1 MIFELSRM
9 KFDKKYLPHLKILNY
24 SKVFGGQERYIESIF
39 HELHRRKIP
48 FSFFGD
54 PKLLAERIQR
64 KISVEGHC
72 LSVELLN
79 GNRSLYLRGWQPSAA
94 NILVYVQHSHVND
107 GQGHPVKQWIR
118 KLLLRLLL
126 TRMDVV
132 VRVCDN
138 ALPDRYAPGK
148 IHTIYNGVPLPDL
161 PDSPETGRPFTLLMV
176 GAVNE
181 NKNQRLALQLLAQL
195 PDVHLVVVGDGP
207 ERPALEQW
215 AVAHGVASRVRW
227 TGFLEDPSPF
237 YLQADALLML
247 SAYEAFPYAVLEA
260 MAHALPVVGTRV
272 GGVPEA
278 ITHEQDGLLLPARN
292 IESLSA
298 AVQRLQADPAWR
310 AQLGQRARQTVRERF
325 TVETMTDRLLNVIDQ
340 AARKKGLMK

>member
-1 MIFELSRM
+1 MSPSLEFSAINVS
-9 KFDKKYLPHLKILNY
+9 
-24 SKVFGGQERYIESIF
+24 SVFGGQERYIESIA
-39 HELHRRKIP
+39 HELAARRVHVAFSGNPSRLLKINNTVP
-48 FSFFGD
+48 HQDRNSW
-54 PKLLAERIQR
+54 K
-64 KISVEGHC
+64 
-72 LSVELLN
+72 VELLN
-79 GNRSLYLRGWQPSAA
+79 GNRALYLRGWRNSNAD
-94 NILVYVQHSHVND
+94 IRVYVQHSHVED
-107 GQGHPVKQWIR
+107 AQGHPVKQWVR

-126 TRMDVV
+126 RRMDVV

-215 AVAHGVASRVRW
+215 AVAYGVASRVRW
-227 TGFLEDPSPF
+227 TGFLEDPSPY

-247 SAYEAFPYAVLEA
+247 SAFEAFPYAVLEA

-278 ITHEQDGLLLPARN
+278 ITHEQDGLLLPAQN
-292 IESLSA
+292 LESLRA

-310 AQLGQRARQTVRERF
+310 AQMGQRARQTVRERF
-325 TVETMTDRLLNVIDQ
+325 TVETMTDRLLNVINQ
-340 AARKKGLMK
+340 AARTKGLMK

>member
-1 MIFELSRM
+1 MNEISFCI
-9 KFDKKYLPHLKILNY
+9 HVVNY
-24 SKVFGGQERYIESIF
+24 SNVFGGQERYIETLRAALEQRDINCFCSGAP
-39 HELHRRKIP
+39 LRLT
-48 FSFFGD
+48 
-54 PKLLAERIQR
+54 KLKETAKAHGASNNQ
-64 KISVEGHC
+64 VEI
-72 LSVELLN
+72 LN
-79 GNRSLYLRGWQPSAA
+79 GNRALYLHAWRSSIAA
-94 NILVYVQHSHVND
+94 VRVYVQHSHVQD
-107 GQGHPVKQWIR
+107 AQGHPIKQWVR

-138 ALPDRYAPGK
+138 ALPDGYALGK
-148 IHTIYNGVPLPDL
+148 VHTIHNGVHLPDL
-161 PDSPETGRPFTLLMV
+161 PDVPDSPAADRPFTLLMV

-207 ERPALEQW
+207 ERAELEQW

-247 SAYEAFPYAVLEA
+247 SAFEAFPYAVLEA

-278 ITHEQDGLLLPARN
+278 ITHEQDGLLLPARD

-310 AQLGQRARQTVRERF
+310 AHLGQRARQTVRERF
-325 TVETMTDRLLNVIDQ
+325 TVETMTDRLLNVISQ
-340 AARKKGLMK
+340 AARKKGLMS

>member
-1 MIFELSRM
+1 MNEISFCI
-9 KFDKKYLPHLKILNY
+9 HVVNY
-24 SKVFGGQERYIESIF
+24 SNVFGGQERYIEALRAALEQRDINCFFSGGPLRLT
-39 HELHRRKIP
+39 ELKETAKANRA
-48 FSFFGD
+48 SNN
-54 PKLLAERIQR
+54 Q
-64 KISVEGHC
+64 VEI
-72 LSVELLN
+72 LN
-79 GNRSLYLRGWQPSAA
+79 GNRALYLHAWRSSVAA
-94 NILVYVQHSHVND
+94 VRVYVQHSHVQD
-107 GQGHPVKQWIR
+107 AQGHPFKQWVR

-148 IHTIYNGVPLPDL
+148 IHTIHNGVPLPDL
-161 PDSPETGRPFTLLMV
+161 PDSPAAGRPFTLLMV

-207 ERPALEQW
+207 ERPALEEW

-227 TGFLEDPSPF
+227 TGFLEDPSQC

-247 SAYEAFPYAVLEA
+247 SAFEAFPYAVLEA
-260 MAHALPVVGTRV
+260 MAHGLPVVGTRV

-278 ITHEQDGLLLPARN
+278 ITHEQDGLLLPARD

-310 AQLGQRARQTVRERF
+310 KQLGQRARQTVRERF
-325 TVETMTDRLLNVIDQ
+325 TVETMTDRLLNVISQ
-340 AARKKGLMK
+340 AARKKGFMS

>member
-1 MIFELSRM
+1 MSIRIRIF
-9 KFDKKYLPHLKILNY
+9 NY
-24 SKVFGGQERYIESIF
+24 SNVFGGQERYIETLHIALEQRDINCFCSGGPLRLT
-39 HELHRRKIP
+39 ELHESTKANEA
-48 FSFFGD
+48 STN
-54 PKLLAERIQR
+54 Q
-64 KISVEGHC
+64 VEI
-72 LSVELLN
+72 LN
-79 GNRSLYLRGWQPSAA
+79 GNRALYLHAWRPSVSAVR
-94 NILVYVQHSHVND
+94 VYVQHSHVQD
-107 GQGHPVKQWIR
+107 AQGHPFKQWIR
-118 KLLLRLLL
+118 KVLLRLLL

-132 VRVCDN
+132 VRVCEN

-148 IHTIYNGVPLPDL
+148 VHTIYNGVSLPDL
-161 PDSPETGRPFTLLMV
+161 PDSPATDRPFTLLMV

-181 NKNQRLALQLLAQL
+181 NKNQRLALELLTQL
-195 PDVHLVVVGDGP
+195 PHAHLVVVGDGP
-207 ERPALEQW
+207 DRPALQQW

-260 MAHALPVVGTRV
+260 MAHALPVVGTRA

-278 ITHEQDGLLLPARN
+278 ITHEQDGLLLPARDL
-292 IESLSA
+292 ESLSA
-298 AVQRLQADPAWR
+298 AVRRLQADPVWR

-340 AARKKGLMK
+340 VARKKGLMS

>member
-1 MIFELSRM
+1 MIIAIF
-9 KFDKKYLPHLKILNY
+9 NY
-24 SKVFGGQERYIESIF
+24 SNVFGGQERFVDTFLRQIESKGISHTF
-39 HELHRRKIP
+39 DGTPYRLSKIEAC
-48 FSFFGD
+48 
-54 PKLLAERIQR
+54 KLSTTECTV
-64 KISVEGHC
+64 KVD
-72 LSVELLN
+72 LLN
-79 GNRSLYLRGWQPSAA
+79 GNRALYLRGWRNSNA
-94 NILVYVQHSHVND
+94 NIRVYVQHSHVQD
-107 GQGHPVKQWIR
+107 AQGHPVKQWVR

-161 PDSPETGRPFTLLMV
+161 PDSPEADRPFTLLMV

-237 YLQADALLML
+237 YLQVDALLML

-340 AARKKGLMK
+340 AARKKGLMS